1 MFIANI
7 YLLNRMQIVLL
18 QLIYIEYKKIR
29 KSSIYEFGQI

>member
-7 YLLNRMQIVLL
+7 YLLNWMHIAFIPLT
-18 QLIYIEYKKIR
+18 YTEYKKIR